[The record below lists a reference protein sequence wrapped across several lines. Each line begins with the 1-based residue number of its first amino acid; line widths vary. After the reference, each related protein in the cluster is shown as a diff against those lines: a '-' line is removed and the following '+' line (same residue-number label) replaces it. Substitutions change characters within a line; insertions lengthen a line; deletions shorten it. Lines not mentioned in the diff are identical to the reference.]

1 MTPPNTTST
10 PPFSI
15 TLPADRQQRL
25 QLIRSLFTSHTGDD
39 LTEVWTGGRAEGLR
53 RLAQMQPVAY
63 GKNRNFLDGQVTRL
77 SPYLRHG
84 CLSLGEAIQAT
95 KKLASSGADKLL
107 FEFAWRD
114 YWRKVWYAN
123 GHAIDSDMEPEKV
136 RLRRLPLSDD
146 VQAAATGLPC
156 MDHFVQTLKQ
166 SGYLHNHARMWLASY
181 MVHWLGV
188 DWRAGASWMQRLLLD
203 GDQASNT
210 LSWQW
215 VASTFGSKPYFFNK
229 ENLSKYSAN
238 QFCQN
243 CQAACPFD
251 DSYEALSD
259 RLFEPSSAPVKIYKK
274 PMLRPSTKI
283 AGQHTIVLFHDEMLS
298 SENACY
304 AMPHR
309 QVFVFDPDLQQDWAL
324 HRLQFI
330 ADCLME
336 MPEVEVWVGH
346 TSDVLES
353 LGAANIVTQ
362 NTPNLT
368 LKGLLQAYQVD
379 YLAEPLAY
387 DAVLANKITAK
398 DLKRFSKYWAIV
410 GSAMLRQE
418 ANEP

>member
-1 MTPPNTTST
+1 MTPPMTTAT
-10 PPFSI
+10 PPFAI
-15 TLPADRQQRL
+15 NLPADRQQRL
-25 QLIRSLFTSHTGDD
+25 HFMRSLFSSHAGDD
-39 LTEVWTGGRAEGLR
+39 LMQAWPGGRAEGLR

-84 CLSLGEAIQAT
+84 CLNLAEAIQAT
-95 KKLASSGADKLL
+95 KRLASSGADKLL

-123 GHAIDSDMEPEKV
+123 GHAIASDMEPEKV
-136 RLRRLPLSDD
+136 RLRRLAVSDD

-181 MVHWLGV
+181 MVHWRGV

-203 GDQASNT
+203 GDQASNN

-238 QFCQN
+238 KFCQN

-251 DSYEALSD
+251 DSYEALSE
-259 RLFEPSSAPVKIYKK
+259 RLFEPSSAPVKIVKN
-274 PMLRPSTKI
+274 PTLRPSPKF

-298 SENACY
+298 CENACY
-304 AMPHR
+304 AMPHKK
-309 QVFVFDPDLQQDWAL
+309 VFVFDPDLQQEWAL

-346 TSDVLES
+346 TSAVLEA
-353 LGAANIVTQ
+353 LDAANVFTQ
-362 NTPNLT
+362 NTPNLMF
-368 LKGLLQAYQVD
+368 KGQLQGLQVD

-387 DAVLANKITAK
+387 DAELADKITAK

-410 GSAMLRQE
+410 GSAILKSGTD
-418 ANEP
+418 

>member
-1 MTPPNTTST
+1 MMPPMTTAT
-10 PPFSI
+10 PPFAI

-25 QLIRSLFTSHTGDD
+25 HFMRSLFSSHAGDD
-39 LTEVWTGGRAEGLR
+39 LTDAWPGGRAEGLR
-53 RLAQMQPVAY
+53 RLAHMQPLAY

-84 CLSLGEAIQAT
+84 CLNLGEAIQAT
-95 KKLASSGADKLL
+95 KQLASSGADKLL

-114 YWRKVWYAN
+114 YWRKVWYAH
-123 GHAIDSDMEPEKV
+123 GHAIASDMEPEKV
-136 RLRRLPLSDD
+136 RLRRLPVNDD

-181 MVHWLGV
+181 LVHWRGV

-203 GDQASNT
+203 GDQASNN

-251 DSYEALSD
+251 GSYEALSD
-259 RLFEPSSAPVKIYKK
+259 RLFEPSSAPVKIVKNPTLK
-274 PMLRPSTKI
+274 PGPKI
-283 AGQHTIVLFHDEMLS
+283 AGQHTVVLFHDEMLS

-304 AMPHR
+304 GMPHKK
-309 QVFVFDPDLQQDWAL
+309 VFVFDPDLQQEWAL

-346 TSDVLES
+346 TSDVLAA
-353 LGAANIVTQ
+353 LGVATLITQ
-362 NTPNLT
+362 NTPNLM

-379 YLAEPLAY
+379 YQDEPLAY
-387 DAVLANKITAK
+387 DAELANKITAK

-410 GSAMLRQE
+410 GPAILKPE
-418 ANEP
+418 AD

>member
-1 MTPPNTTST
+1 
-10 PPFSI
+10 
-15 TLPADRQQRL
+15 
-25 QLIRSLFTSHTGDD
+25 
-39 LTEVWTGGRAEGLR
+39 
-53 RLAQMQPVAY
+53 
-63 GKNRNFLDGQVTRL
+63 
-77 SPYLRHG
+77 
-84 CLSLGEAIQAT
+84 
-95 KKLASSGADKLL
+95 
-107 FEFAWRD
+107 
-114 YWRKVWYAN
+114 
-123 GHAIDSDMEPEKV
+123 
-136 RLRRLPLSDD
+136 
-146 VQAAATGLPC
+146 
-156 MDHFVQTLKQ
+156 
-166 SGYLHNHARMWLASY
+166 
-181 MVHWLGV
+181 MVHWRGV

-243 CQAACPFD
+243 CQEACPFD

-259 RLFEPSSAPVKIYKK
+259 RLFEASSAPVKIYKK
-274 PMLRPSTKI
+274 PTLRPSTKI
-283 AGQHTIVLFHDEMLS
+283 AGQHTIVLIHDEMLS

-309 QVFVFDPDLQQDWAL
+309 QVFVFDPDLQQEWAL

-346 TSDVLES
+346 TSDVLQS

-362 NTPNLT
+362 NTPNL
-368 LKGLLQAYQVD
+368 LFKSQLQAYQVD
-379 YLAEPLAY
+379 YLAEPPAY
-387 DAVLANKITAK
+387 DAELANKITAK

-410 GSAMLRQE
+410 GSAILKSE
-418 ANEP
+418 AD

>member
-1 MTPPNTTST
+1 
-10 PPFSI
+10 
-15 TLPADRQQRL
+15 
-25 QLIRSLFTSHTGDD
+25 
-39 LTEVWTGGRAEGLR
+39 
-53 RLAQMQPVAY
+53 MQPLAY

-84 CLSLGEAIQAT
+84 CLGLGEAIQAT
-95 KKLASSGADKLL
+95 KQLASSGADKLL

-123 GHAIDSDMEPEKV
+123 GHAIASDMEPEKV
-136 RLRRLPLSDD
+136 RLRRLPVSDD
-146 VQAAATGLPC
+146 LQAAATGLPC

-181 MVHWLGV
+181 MVHWRGV

-203 GDQASNT
+203 GDQASNN

-259 RLFEPSSAPVKIYKK
+259 RLFEPSSAPVKIYKN
-274 PMLRPSTKI
+274 PTLRPSPKF

-309 QVFVFDPDLQQDWAL
+309 QVFVFDPDLQQEWAL

-346 TSDVLES
+346 TSAVLEA
-353 LGAANIVTQ
+353 LDAANVFTQ
-362 NTPNLT
+362 NTPNLMF
-368 LKGLLQAYQVD
+368 KGQLQGLQVH

-387 DAVLANKITAK
+387 DAELANKITAK

-410 GSAMLRQE
+410 GSAILKSE
-418 ANEP
+418 AA

>member
-1 MTPPNTTST
+1 MTLTS
-10 PPFSI
+10 PPFAI
-15 TLPADRQQRL
+15 DLPSDCQDRLHYMRA
-25 QLIRSLFTSHTGDD
+25 LFTSHAGDD
-39 LTEVWTGGRAEGLR
+39 LTEDWPGGRAEGLR
-53 RLAQMQPVAY
+53 RLTQMQPVAY

-84 CLSLGEAIQAT
+84 CLNLGEAIQAT

-136 RLRRLPLSDD
+136 RLRRLAVSDD
-146 VQAAATGLPC
+146 LQAATTGLPC
-156 MDHFVQTLKQ
+156 MDHFVQTLKRT
-166 SGYLHNHARMWLASY
+166 GYLHNHARMWLASY
-181 MVHWLGV
+181 MVHWRGV
-188 DWRAGASWMQRLLLD
+188 DWRAGASWMQGLLLD
-203 GDQASNT
+203 GDQASNN

-274 PMLRPSTKI
+274 PMLRPSPKI
-283 AGQHTIVLFHDEMLS
+283 SGQHAIVLFHDEMLS

-304 AMPHR
+304 AMP
-309 QVFVFDPDLQQDWAL
+309 QKKVFVFDPNLQYEWAL

-330 ADCLME
+330 ADCLVE
-336 MPEVEVWVGH
+336 MPEVEVWVGR
-346 TSDVLES
+346 TSNVLAALGVAS
-353 LGAANIVTQ
+353 LITQ
-362 NTPNLT
+362 NTPNLMF
-368 LKGLLQAYQVD
+368 KSQLQGYQVD
-379 YLAEPLAY
+379 YLAEPAAY
-387 DAVLANKITAK
+387 DSELATNITAK

-410 GSAMLRQE
+410 GSAILKSE
-418 ANEP
+418 AD

>member
-1 MTPPNTTST
+1 MTLTS
-10 PPFSI
+10 PPFAI
-15 TLPADRQQRL
+15 NLPSDCQDRLHYMRA
-25 QLIRSLFTSHTGDD
+25 LFTSHAGDD
-39 LTEVWTGGRAEGLR
+39 LTEDWPGGRAEGLR
-53 RLAQMQPVAY
+53 RLTQMQPVAY

-84 CLSLGEAIQAT
+84 CLNLGEAIQAT

-136 RLRRLPLSDD
+136 RLRRLAVSDD
-146 VQAAATGLPC
+146 LQAATTGLPC
-156 MDHFVQTLKQ
+156 MDHFVQTLKRT
-166 SGYLHNHARMWLASY
+166 GYLHNHARMWLASY
-181 MVHWLGV
+181 MVHWRGV
-188 DWRAGASWMQRLLLD
+188 DWRTGASWMQRLLLD
-203 GDQASNT
+203 GDQASNN

-251 DSYEALSD
+251 DSYEALSNQ
-259 RLFEPSSAPVKIYKK
+259 LFEPSSAPVKIYKK
-274 PMLRPSTKI
+274 PTLRPSPKI
-283 AGQHTIVLFHDEMLS
+283 SGQHAIVLFHDEMLS

-304 AMPHR
+304 AMP
-309 QVFVFDPDLQQDWAL
+309 QKKVFVFDPDLQYGWAL

-336 MPEVEVWVGH
+336 MPKVEVWVGR
-346 TSDVLES
+346 TSNVLAALGVAS
-353 LGAANIVTQ
+353 LITQ
-362 NTPNLT
+362 NTPNLMF
-368 LKGLLQAYQVD
+368 KSQLQGYQVD
-379 YLAEPLAY
+379 YLAEPAAY
-387 DAVLANKITAK
+387 DSELATNITAK

-410 GSAMLRQE
+410 GSAILKSE
-418 ANEP
+418 AD

>member
-1 MTPPNTTST
+1 MTLTS
-10 PPFSI
+10 PPFAI
-15 TLPADRQQRL
+15 NLPSDCQDRLHYMRA
-25 QLIRSLFTSHTGDD
+25 LFTSHAGDD
-39 LTEVWTGGRAEGLR
+39 LTEDWPGGRAEGLR
-53 RLAQMQPVAY
+53 RLTQMQPVAY

-84 CLSLGEAIQAT
+84 CLNLGEAIQAT

-136 RLRRLPLSDD
+136 RLRRLAVSDD

-156 MDHFVQTLKQ
+156 MDHFVETLKQ

-181 MVHWLGV
+181 MVHWRGV

-203 GDQASNT
+203 GDQASNN

-243 CQAACPFD
+243 CQAVCPFD

-274 PMLRPSTKI
+274 PTLRPSPKI
-283 AGQHTIVLFHDEMLS
+283 SGQHAIVLFHDEMLS

-304 AMPHR
+304 AMP
-309 QVFVFDPDLQQDWAL
+309 QKKVFVFDPDLQYGWAL

-336 MPEVEVWVGH
+336 MPKVEVWVGR
-346 TSDVLES
+346 TSNVLAALGVAS
-353 LGAANIVTQ
+353 LITQ
-362 NTPNLT
+362 NTPNLMF
-368 LKGLLQAYQVD
+368 KSQLQGYQVD
-379 YLAEPLAY
+379 YLAEPAAY
-387 DAVLANKITAK
+387 DSELATNITAK

-410 GSAMLRQE
+410 GSAILKSE
-418 ANEP
+418 AD

>member
-1 MTPPNTTST
+1 MTTAK
-10 PPFSI
+10 PPFAI
-15 TLPADRQQRL
+15 NLPADRQQRL
-25 QLIRSLFTSHTGDD
+25 QFMRSLFTSHTGDD
-39 LTEVWTGGRAEGLR
+39 LTHAWPGGRAEGLR
-53 RLAQMQPVAY
+53 RLAKMQPLAY

-95 KKLASSGADKLL
+95 KQLASSGADKLL

-136 RLRRLPLSDD
+136 RLRREALSTDL
-146 VQAAATGLPC
+146 QEAATGLPC

-274 PMLRPSTKI
+274 PTHKPSPSV
-283 AGQHTIVLFHDEMLS
+283 AGHHTVVLFHDEMLS

-309 QVFVFDPDLQQDWAL
+309 QVFVFDPDLHQEWAL

-368 LKGLLQAYQVD
+368 LKGMLQAYQVD

-387 DAVLANKITAK
+387 DAELANKITAK

-410 GSAMLRQE
+410 GSAILKSE
-418 ANEP
+418 AD

>member
-1 MTPPNTTST
+1 
-10 PPFSI
+10 
-15 TLPADRQQRL
+15 
-25 QLIRSLFTSHTGDD
+25 
-39 LTEVWTGGRAEGLR
+39 
-53 RLAQMQPVAY
+53 
-63 GKNRNFLDGQVTRL
+63 L

-283 AGQHTIVLFHDEMLS
+283 AGQHTFVLFHDEMLS

>member
-1 MTPPNTTST
+1 MTLTS
-10 PPFSI
+10 PPFAI
-15 TLPADRQQRL
+15 NLPSDCLDRLHYMRA
-25 QLIRSLFTSHTGDD
+25 LFTSHAGDD
-39 LTEVWTGGRAEGLR
+39 LTEDWPGGRAEGLR
-53 RLAQMQPVAY
+53 RLTQMQPVAY

-84 CLSLGEAIQAT
+84 CLNLGEAIQAT

-136 RLRRLPLSDD
+136 RLRRLAVSDD
-146 VQAAATGLPC
+146 LQAATTGLPC
-156 MDHFVQTLKQ
+156 MDHFVQTLKRT
-166 SGYLHNHARMWLASY
+166 GYLHNHARMWLASY
-181 MVHWLGV
+181 MVHWRGV

-251 DSYEALSD
+251 DSYEALSNQ
-259 RLFEPSSAPVKIYKK
+259 LFEPSSAPVKIYKK
-274 PMLRPSTKI
+274 PTLRPSPKI
-283 AGQHTIVLFHDEMLS
+283 SGQHAIVLFHDEMLS

-304 AMPHR
+304 AMP
-309 QVFVFDPDLQQDWAL
+309 QKKVFVFDPDLQYGWAL

-336 MPEVEVWVGH
+336 MPKVEVWVGR
-346 TSDVLES
+346 TSTVLAALGVAS
-353 LGAANIVTQ
+353 LITQ
-362 NTPNLT
+362 NTPNLMF
-368 LKGLLQAYQVD
+368 KSQLQGYQVD
-379 YLAEPLAY
+379 YLAEPAAY
-387 DAVLANKITAK
+387 DSELATNITAK

-410 GSAMLRQE
+410 GSAILKSE
-418 ANEP
+418 AD

>member
-1 MTPPNTTST
+1 MTLTS
-10 PPFSI
+10 PPFAI
-15 TLPADRQQRL
+15 DLPSDCQDRLHYMRA
-25 QLIRSLFTSHTGDD
+25 LFTSHAGDD
-39 LTEVWTGGRAEGLR
+39 LTEDWPGGRAEGLR
-53 RLAQMQPVAY
+53 RLTQMQPVAY

-84 CLSLGEAIQAT
+84 CLNLGEAIQAT

-136 RLRRLPLSDD
+136 RLRRLAVSDD
-146 VQAAATGLPC
+146 LQAATTGLPC
-156 MDHFVQTLKQ
+156 MDHFVQTLKRT
-166 SGYLHNHARMWLASY
+166 GYLHNHARMWLASY
-181 MVHWLGV
+181 MVHWRGV
-188 DWRAGASWMQRLLLD
+188 DWRKGASWMQRLLLD
-203 GDQASNT
+203 GDQASNN

-243 CQAACPFD
+243 CQAVCPFD

-274 PMLRPSTKI
+274 PTLRPSPKI
-283 AGQHTIVLFHDEMLS
+283 SGQHAIVLFHDEMLS

-304 AMPHR
+304 AMP
-309 QVFVFDPDLQQDWAL
+309 QKKVFVFDPDLQYGWAL

-336 MPEVEVWVGH
+336 MPKVEVWVGR
-346 TSDVLES
+346 TSNVLAALGVAS
-353 LGAANIVTQ
+353 LVTQ
-362 NTPNLT
+362 NTPNVMF
-368 LKGLLQAYQVD
+368 KSQLQGYQVD
-379 YLAEPLAY
+379 YLAEPAAY
-387 DAVLANKITAK
+387 DSELATNITAK

-410 GSAMLRQE
+410 GSAILKSE
-418 ANEP
+418 AD

>member
-1 MTPPNTTST
+1 
-10 PPFSI
+10 
-15 TLPADRQQRL
+15 
-25 QLIRSLFTSHTGDD
+25 
-39 LTEVWTGGRAEGLR
+39 
-53 RLAQMQPVAY
+53 
-63 GKNRNFLDGQVTRL
+63 
-77 SPYLRHG
+77 
-84 CLSLGEAIQAT
+84 
-95 KKLASSGADKLL
+95 
-107 FEFAWRD
+107 
-114 YWRKVWYAN
+114 
-123 GHAIDSDMEPEKV
+123 MEPEKV
-136 RLRRLPLSDD
+136 RLRRLAVSDD
-146 VQAAATGLPC
+146 VQAAATGLFC

-181 MVHWLGV
+181 MVHWRGA
-188 DWRAGASWMQRLLLD
+188 DWQAGASWMQRLLLD

-259 RLFEPSSAPVKIYKK
+259 RLFEASSAPVKIYKK
-274 PMLRPSTKI
+274 PTRKPSPSI
-283 AGQHTIVLFHDEMLS
+283 AGQHIVVLFHDEMLS
-298 SENACY
+298 SENPCY

-309 QVFVFDPDLQQDWAL
+309 KVFVFDPDLQQEWAL
-324 HRLQFI
+324 YRLQFI

-346 TSDVLES
+346 TCDVLAVLGVAS
-353 LGAANIVTQ
+353 LITQ

-368 LKGLLQAYQVD
+368 LKGLLQACQVD

-387 DAVLANKITAK
+387 DAELANKITAK

-410 GSAMLRQE
+410 GSAILKSE
-418 ANEP
+418 AD

>member
-1 MTPPNTTST
+1 MTLAT
-10 PPFSI
+10 PPFAIS
-15 TLPADRQQRL
+15 LPADRQQRL
-25 QLIRSLFTSHTGDD
+25 HYMRSLFTSHAGDD
-39 LTEVWTGGRAEGLR
+39 LTDAWLGGRAEGLR
-53 RLAQMQPVAY
+53 RLTQMQPVAY

-84 CLSLGEAIQAT
+84 CLNLGEAIQAT

-136 RLRRLPLSDD
+136 RLRRLAVSDD

-156 MDHFVQTLKQ
+156 MDHFVETLNQ

-181 MVHWLGV
+181 MVHWRGV
-188 DWRAGASWMQRLLLD
+188 DWRAGASWMQGLLLD
-203 GDQASNT
+203 GDQASNN

-251 DSYEALSD
+251 GSYEDLSD
-259 RLFEPSSAPVKIYKK
+259 QLFEPSSAPVKIYKK
-274 PMLRPSTKI
+274 PTLRHSPKI
-283 AGQHTIVLFHDEMLS
+283 SGQHAIVLFHDEMLS

-304 AMPHR
+304 AMP
-309 QVFVFDPDLQQDWAL
+309 QKKVFVFDPDLQYGWAL

-336 MPEVEVWVGH
+336 MPKVEVWVGR
-346 TSDVLES
+346 TSNVLAALGVAS
-353 LGAANIVTQ
+353 LITQ
-362 NTPNLT
+362 NTPNLMF
-368 LKGLLQAYQVD
+368 KSQLQGYQVD
-379 YLAEPLAY
+379 YLAEPAAY
-387 DAVLANKITAK
+387 DSELATNITAK

-410 GSAMLRQE
+410 GSAILKSE
-418 ANEP
+418 AD

>member
-1 MTPPNTTST
+1 MTLTS
-10 PPFSI
+10 PPFAI
-15 TLPADRQQRL
+15 DLPSDCQDRLHYMRA
-25 QLIRSLFTSHTGDD
+25 LFTSHAGDD
-39 LTEVWTGGRAEGLR
+39 LTEDWPGGRAEGLR
-53 RLAQMQPVAY
+53 RLTQMQPVAY

-84 CLSLGEAIQAT
+84 CLNLGEAIHAT

-136 RLRRLPLSDD
+136 RLRRLAVSDD
-146 VQAAATGLPC
+146 LQAATTGLPC
-156 MDHFVQTLKQ
+156 MDHFVQTLKRT
-166 SGYLHNHARMWLASY
+166 GYLHNHARMWLASY
-181 MVHWLGV
+181 MVHWRGV
-188 DWRAGASWMQRLLLD
+188 DWRKGASWMQRLLLD
-203 GDQASNT
+203 GDQASNN

-274 PMLRPSTKI
+274 PMLRPSPKI
-283 AGQHTIVLFHDEMLS
+283 SGQHAIVLFHDEMLS

-304 AMPHR
+304 AMP
-309 QVFVFDPDLQQDWAL
+309 QKKVFVFDPDLQYGWAL

-330 ADCLME
+330 ADCLVE
-336 MPEVEVWVGH
+336 MPEVEVWVGR
-346 TSDVLES
+346 TSNVLAALGVAS
-353 LGAANIVTQ
+353 LITQ
-362 NTPNLT
+362 NTPNLMF
-368 LKGLLQAYQVD
+368 KSQLQGYQVD
-379 YLAEPLAY
+379 YLAEPAAFDSELAT
-387 DAVLANKITAK
+387 NITAK

-410 GSAMLRQE
+410 GSAILKSE
-418 ANEP
+418 AD

>member
-1 MTPPNTTST
+1 MTLTS
-10 PPFSI
+10 PPFAI
-15 TLPADRQQRL
+15 DLPSDCQDRLHYMRA
-25 QLIRSLFTSHTGDD
+25 LFTSHAGDD
-39 LTEVWTGGRAEGLR
+39 LTEDWPGGRAEGLR
-53 RLAQMQPVAY
+53 RLTQMQPVAY

-84 CLSLGEAIQAT
+84 CLNLGEAIHAT

-136 RLRRLPLSDD
+136 RLRRLAVSDD
-146 VQAAATGLPC
+146 LQAATTGLPC
-156 MDHFVQTLKQ
+156 MDHFVQTLKRT
-166 SGYLHNHARMWLASY
+166 GYLHNHARMWLASY
-181 MVHWLGV
+181 MVHWRGV
-188 DWRAGASWMQRLLLD
+188 DWRKGASWMQRLLLD
-203 GDQASNT
+203 GDQASNN

-274 PMLRPSTKI
+274 PMLRPSPKI
-283 AGQHTIVLFHDEMLS
+283 SGQHAIVLFHDEMLS

-304 AMPHR
+304 AMP
-309 QVFVFDPDLQQDWAL
+309 QKKVFVFDPNLQYEWAL

-330 ADCLME
+330 ADCLVE
-336 MPEVEVWVGH
+336 MPAVEVWVGR
-346 TSDVLES
+346 TSNVLAALGVAS
-353 LGAANIVTQ
+353 LITQ
-362 NTPNLT
+362 NTPNLVF
-368 LKGLLQAYQVD
+368 KSQLQGYQVD
-379 YLAEPLAY
+379 YLAEPAAFDSELAT
-387 DAVLANKITAK
+387 NITAK

-410 GSAMLRQE
+410 GSAILKSE
-418 ANEP
+418 AD